1 MPKKAGAIEL
11 SMEFPELTELRK
23 QFKGLK
29 NNIAAKH
36 MGAALRKA
44 MKPGVAALKRNTPK
58 GPTGNLRKSIKLKIK
73 PYYKDGNAVGLVGYD
88 IGKGSKGFHQ
98 GFLEFGTKD
107 RRTKKGRFAS
117 SWKRSSLNNASYT
130 RAGFQIINP
139 KRGKNAGKL
148 VTNPKPPKAFF
159 KSAKAGQQV
168 DLGRMPIG
176 GRTGVAPVKT
186 SFAQARPEMV
196 SILQA
201 ELATRLEKAIADAK
215 YQAEKAMKK

>member
-1 MPKKAGAIEL
+1 MPKKSGSIEL
-11 SMEFPELTELRK
+11 SLEFPELTELRA
-23 QFKGLK
+23 QFKALPT
-29 NNIAAKH
+29 NIAAKH
-36 MGAALRKA
+36 LGASLRKA
-44 MKPGVAALKRNTPK
+44 MAPGVVALKRNTPK

-73 PYYKDGNAVGLVGYD
+73 PYPKNGNAVGLVGYD

-98 GFLEFGTKD
+98 GFLEFGTKE
-107 RRTKKGRFAS
+107 RRTKKRFAS
-117 SWKRSSLNNASYT
+117 SWKRSLLNNTGSL
-130 RAGFQIINP
+130 AGFQILNP
-139 KRGKNAGKL
+139 KRGRNAGKL

-186 SFAQARPEMV
+186 SFSQARPAMV

-201 ELATRLEKAIADAK
+201 ELGTRLEKALADAK
-215 YQAEKAMKK
+215 FQAEKKMKK